1 MDNLP
6 DAIRKTTGKKQYA
19 DTVAL
24 QFFGLKIPSDLRIYF
39 VSIFNVLKLKP
50 KNY

>member
-6 DAIRKTTGKKQYA
+6 DAVRKTTGKKQYA

-24 QFFGLKIPSDLRIYF
+24 QFFWSKNSLRF
-39 VSIFNVLKLKP
+39 
-50 KNY
+50 KNLFCINI